1 MIYLKAGSIEPK
13 ENTMYFIKNILTERE
28 IACAAR
34 EISLQKIIARKGYR
48 LITTTRDDK
57 GNTILWVTTK

>member
-1 MIYLKAGSIEPK
+1 
-13 ENTMYFIKNILTERE
+13 MYFIKNILTERE

-48 LITTTRDDK
+48 LITTTRDNK